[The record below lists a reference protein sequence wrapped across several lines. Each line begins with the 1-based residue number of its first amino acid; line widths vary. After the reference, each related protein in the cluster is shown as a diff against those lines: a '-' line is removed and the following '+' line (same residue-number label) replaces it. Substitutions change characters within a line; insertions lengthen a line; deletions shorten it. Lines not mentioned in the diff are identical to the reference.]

1 MDKQEARLLLQSYRP
16 GGQDAQ
22 DPAFAEALAL
32 ARQDPEL
39 RAWFAAESKLDQAI
53 SKRVRE
59 SAVPEDLRP
68 SILAGQRSQ
77 RQLVRATLAWWKS
90 PVLAWAAAI
99 ALLFVAAVFFH
110 GGSNAH
116 VALALYRNAMT
127 ANLQSGFA
135 FDVQDSQPA
144 HIQEWLAEH
153 MNLKELQLPE
163 TLNKTIGCKVFEF
176 DKLKPA
182 LICFTLPDQKM
193 VHLFVVDGAR
203 FDGKDFKPKACASR
217 CNDYYTM
224 AWRDAKW
231 VYLLAGNVDPVRLN
245 EIASQ
250 LKKLSPDGPDRPTQ

>member
-1 MDKQEARLLLQSYRP
+1 MDKQEAKLLLQSYRP

-32 ARQDPEL
+32 ARRDPEL
-39 RAWFAAESKLDQAI
+39 LAWFAAESELDLAI

-68 SILAGQRSQ
+68 TILAGQRSQ
-77 RQLVRATLAWWKS
+77 RQVARASFDWWKS
-90 PVLAWAAAI
+90 PALAWAATI
-99 ALLFVAAVFFH
+99 ALLFVAAIFFH
-110 GGSNAH
+110 SGANAH

-127 ANLQSGFA
+127 ANLQSGFS

-153 MNLKELQLPE
+153 VSLKDLQLPE

-176 DKLKPA
+176 DNLKPA
-182 LICFTLPDQKM
+182 LICFTLSDQKM

-203 FDGKDFKPKACASR
+203 FENKDFKPKSCASR

-245 EIASQ
+245 ELASQ
-250 LKKLSPDGPDRPTQ
+250 LKRLSSAGSDQPLQ